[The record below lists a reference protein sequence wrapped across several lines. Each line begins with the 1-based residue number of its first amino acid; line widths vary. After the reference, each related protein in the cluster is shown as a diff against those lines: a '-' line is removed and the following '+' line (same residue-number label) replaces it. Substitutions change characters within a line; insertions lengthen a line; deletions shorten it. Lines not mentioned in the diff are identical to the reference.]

1 MSLAR
6 ELVFTVDFN
15 AMDEQGRIKASIRFA
30 SSPEVPGIGEEVRLV
45 DAELNT
51 CLGRVDELRLP
62 LIAVRPDPA
71 TWVPGVDLEVSGPFS
86 GAVFSERVVPRE
98 PTESPKARAT
108 GQLQAA

>member
-30 SSPEVPGIGEEVRLV
+30 SSPEVPVIGEEVRLL

-51 CLGRVDELRLP
+51 CLGRVDELSLP
-62 LIAVRPDPA
+62 LIAVRADPA
-71 TWVPGVDLEVSGPFS
+71 TWVPGVDLEVGGFFG
-86 GAVFSERVVPRE
+86 GAAFSEGIVRRE
-98 PTESPKARAT
+98 PTEGPRVHAT
-108 GQLQAA
+108 GKLQAA